1 MTSSTVSRNLCHE
14 RRGGRAAQQE
24 LGQLLTFDPASY
36 PTSLEGGIL
45 PPSLLLPVS
54 LPGFPAKRGEPRI
67 GKGEH
72 CFRTVQSPPLA

>member
-1 MTSSTVSRNLCHE
+1 MSDAAVE
-14 RRGGRAAQQE
+14 RPNRE

-54 LPGFPAKRGEPRI
+54 LPGFPAERGEPRI
-67 GKGEH
+67 GRGEH
-72 CFRTVQSPPLA
+72 CFRTVQSPPASMNGTRSSG